1 MLDYVNEQKQRKSGQ
16 SDSLHTGFITTTSGR
31 RRKFRRTE
39 KTDIGLCP
47 IQGHEGKTWKM
58 RWHTQRGPLATY
70 ASPSVPSLPYTC
82 TRGGLGHTS
91 CPITLDERCSEQ
103 YNQ

>member
-31 RRKFRRTE
+31 RREFRRTE

-47 IQGHEGKTWKM
+47 IQGH
-58 RWHTQRGPLATY
+58 P
-70 ASPSVPSLPYTC
+70 P
-82 TRGGLGHTS
+82 
-91 CPITLDERCSEQ
+91 
-103 YNQ
+103 

>member
-31 RRKFRRTE
+31 RREFRRTE

-47 IQGHEGKTWKM
+47 IQG
-58 RWHTQRGPLATY
+58 L
-70 ASPSVPSLPYTC
+70 PSCILLIETTFVCIYGYKGAFDKHYEIGDYLLEKPN
-82 TRGGLGHTS
+82 G
-91 CPITLDERCSEQ
+91 D
-103 YNQ
+103 